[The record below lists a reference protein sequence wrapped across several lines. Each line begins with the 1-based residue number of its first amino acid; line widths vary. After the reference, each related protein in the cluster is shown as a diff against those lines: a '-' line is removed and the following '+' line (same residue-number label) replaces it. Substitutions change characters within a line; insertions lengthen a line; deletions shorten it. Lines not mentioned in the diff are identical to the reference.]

1 MQALLDAGA
10 DPNATN
16 VAGQTPLL
24 SAVMAGNA
32 PVVEAL
38 MDAGA
43 KPDKTTKLMAKTKPE
58 IKKLLKKR

>member
-1 MQALLDAGA
+1 
-10 DPNATN
+10 
-16 VAGQTPLL
+16 
-24 SAVMAGNA
+24 MAGNA

-43 KPDKTTKLMAKTKPE
+43 KPDKTTKFMAKSKPE